1 MSAIGKENGN
11 HGVDTQQ
18 VEREWRQVFIVS
30 HTGASKGVMRFP
42 IRRHSRGKHFLG
54 ILYRSGLY
62 ELAQSCLALIVQMC
76 QLRDSDMREVLR
88 SESQKPP
95 LPVVHRGQVEFMSQV
110 FVFIPQFGKVSVV
123 QSIFL
128 VSFRYGVQFQQSC
141 LPHEDGL
148 YLENVVTVMSHG
160 LQRYMESPFL
170 KGFAIDTK
178 AEVACQGHE
187 ISILPVTIASSY
199 PILYGIGFLL

>member
-1 MSAIGKENGN
+1 MSAIGKEYGN

-76 QLRDSDMREVLR
+76 QLR
-88 SESQKPP
+88 
-95 LPVVHRGQVEFMSQV
+95 
-110 FVFIPQFGKVSVV
+110 
-123 QSIFL
+123 
-128 VSFRYGVQFQQSC
+128 QSC
-141 LPHEDGL
+141 PPHEDGL
-148 YLENVVTVMSHG
+148 NLENVVTVMSHG